1 MRSYSVLFVFILLLA
16 IQANIISQSYIE
28 KTRLRFESAY
38 VDYEPTKIATSWK
51 VPFKTD
57 DRYKLNTIKV
67 ISVFGAPRDTYLKG
81 HIHTAVDI
89 IPLKSGEYTY
99 VYPMADGIICSI
111 HLGHPH
117 ITIVIK
123 HMLQDSS
130 FMYTSYKHLQ
140 EVYVKN
146 GQEVNQETKLAR
158 LYTPKEA
165 KKQGG
170 SFDHLH
176 LEIRKSFYDY
186 GCASWLTMTNEE
198 LNKYFYNPMDFMKK
212 NLGDLSSK

>member
-1 MRSYSVLFVFILLLA
+1 M
-16 IQANIISQSYIE
+16 
-28 KTRLRFESAY
+28 
-38 VDYEPTKIATSWK
+38 

-57 DRYKLNTIKV
+57 NRYKLNTIKI

-89 IPLKSGEYTY
+89 IPLKSEEYTY
-99 VYPMADGIICSI
+99 VYPMADGVICSI

-117 ITIVIK
+117 KTIVIK
-123 HMLQDSS
+123 HMMPDSS
-130 FMYTSYKHLQ
+130 IIYTSYKHLQ
-140 EVYVKN
+140 EIYVKY
-146 GQEVNQETKLAR
+146 GQEVDQETKLAR
-158 LYTPKEA
+158 LYTSKEA

-212 NLGDLSSK
+212 NLGDLKIK